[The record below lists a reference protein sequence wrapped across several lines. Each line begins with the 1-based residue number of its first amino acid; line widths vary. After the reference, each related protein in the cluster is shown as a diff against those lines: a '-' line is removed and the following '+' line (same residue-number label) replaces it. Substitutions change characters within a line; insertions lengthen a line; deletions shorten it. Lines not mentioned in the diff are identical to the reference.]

1 MITILSGTALLLVTL
16 AAFSLFSFK
25 MPKGQ
30 AAMSGMADAAVATFL
45 VEAILNYIAGDI
57 FGLEFLKEVGITS
70 GTMGG
75 IAAAAMVP
83 IKMGA
88 SPVLSICAGVAAG
101 GIRDPSGVYRRIPDR
116 LCSAFYRKEAAGGTE
131 CHRGCAGG
139 ILSVARGGVLRG
151 SRRHESSD
159 YHWKYR
165 FGGDYDVPGPHGIP
179 AGRDHQDDLYFAAE
193 FNGSYGDAGYDR
205 PSDGDRSDRLL
216 RRIFYQR
223 HDL

>member
-83 IKMGA
+83 IKMG
-88 SPVLSICAGVAAG
+88 VLFC
-101 GIRDPSGVYRRIPDR
+101 R
-116 LCSAFYRKEAAGGTE
+116 
-131 CHRGCAGG
+131 
-139 ILSVARGGVLRG
+139 SVP
-151 SRRHESSD
+151 E
-159 YHWKYR
+159 
-165 FGGDYDVPGPHGIP
+165 
-179 AGRDHQDDLYFAAE
+179 
-193 FNGSYGDAGYDR
+193 
-205 PSDGDRSDRLL
+205 
-216 RRIFYQR
+216 
-223 HDL
+223 